1 MRKYIIG
8 TLFGLLIGTSISV
21 YAEVVSMVG
30 KVVEGELLV
39 NINGKTL
46 NNKAIVVDGTSY
58 LPVHAIGDTL
68 GYNASYV
75 PNEGI
80 KLYPKFDEKGL
91 KIKYLPIVNIN
102 NTYTINSDDYYYL
115 ESDGNQYVSVNSLV
129 GPYDFYW
136 PKPGTAVFHPLLET
150 EKSKL
155 DTNGIFNKK
164 ADDVIIKVSD
174 EYVKDAEA
182 FRYEGMR
189 GRVFVK
195 LSSLNLKAE
204 VKYNDQYKVD
214 ELVITIRE

>member
-21 YAEVVSMVG
+21 HAEVVSLVG
-30 KVVEGELLV
+30 KVVEGELPV
-39 NINGKTL
+39 NINGKTF
-46 NNKAIVVDGTSY
+46 NNKAIVVDGRAY

-68 GYNASYV
+68 GYNASLV

-80 KLYPKFDEKGL
+80 KLYPKFDEEGL
-91 KIKYLPIVNIN
+91 KIKYFPIVNIN

-115 ESDGNQYVSVNSLV
+115 ESDGNQYASVNCLV

-136 PKPGTAVFHPLLET
+136 PKPGTAVFHPLLEN

-155 DTNGIFNKK
+155 DTNGIFNKI